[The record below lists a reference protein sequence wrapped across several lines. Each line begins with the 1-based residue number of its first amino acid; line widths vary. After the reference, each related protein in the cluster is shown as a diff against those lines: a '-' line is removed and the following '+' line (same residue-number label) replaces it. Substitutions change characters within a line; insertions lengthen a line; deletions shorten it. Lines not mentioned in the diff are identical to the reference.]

1 MASTFIGLNRGQQG
15 SLVSDFTVGTSTGG
29 TDLEVRIDTGKSLTR
44 QDAKLMLEAIV
55 RELDTPDSAIFDTTG
70 GFAAVV

>member
-15 SLVSDFTVGTSTGG
+15 SLVSDFTVGTSTGS
-29 TDLEVRIDTGKSLTR
+29 TDVEVRVDTGKSLTR
-44 QDAKLMLEAIV
+44 EEVKLILEAII
-55 RELDTPDSAIFDTTG
+55 RELDVPDSTIFNTTG

>member
-15 SLVSDFTVGTSTGG
+15 LLVSDFTVGTSTGS
-29 TDLEVRIDTGKSLTR
+29 TDVEVRIDTGKSLTR
-44 QDAKLMLEAIV
+44 GEVKLILEAII
-55 RELDTPDSAIFDTTG
+55 REIDVPDGAIFNTTG